1 MDSLK
6 RNAFIVSDRTA
17 VTAEALGN
25 ALLSQFPNV
34 IFNTEVLPF
43 VDNREKAEKA
53 IALINAATLEE
64 TKRPIVFA
72 TLVDDEIRRRVA
84 ESDCEFFDLFD
95 TFVNPLER
103 VLETRSS
110 HKVGLSHGM
119 SNAQGYAAR
128 IGAMNYAL
136 ETDDG
141 IETRAYRRAQIIIV
155 GVSRSGKTPTCLYLA
170 LQYGVY
176 AANYP
181 LTDEELDANKLPE
194 VLLAHKEKLFGLTID
209 PFRLKQI
216 RQERYNRDSY
226 ASARQCQYEVA
237 QTEAMFR
244 KAKIQY
250 LNSTQM
256 SVEEL
261 GAKIMQKAK
270 LKRQY

>member
-1 MDSLK
+1 MEPLK
-6 RNAFIVSDRTA
+6 RNSFIVSDRTA

-25 ALLSQFPNV
+25 SLLSQFPNV
-34 IFNTEVLPF
+34 FFNTEVLPF
-43 VDNREKAEKA
+43 VDTREKADKTV
-53 IALINAATLEE
+53 ALINAAIREDGM
-64 TKRPIVFA
+64 KPIVFA
-72 TLVDDEIRRRVA
+72 TLVDDDIRKTIA
-84 ESDCEFFDLFD
+84 ASDCEFFDLFD
-95 TFVNPLER
+95 TFVNPLEKA
-103 VLETRSS
+103 LGTPSS
-110 HKVGLSHGM
+110 HKIGLSHGM
-119 SNAQGYAAR
+119 SDAEGYTAR

-141 IETRAYRRAQIIIV
+141 IETRAYRRAQIIII

-170 LQYGVY
+170 LQYGIY

-181 LTDEELDANKLPE
+181 LTDEELDASQLPKI
-194 VLLAHKEKLFGLTID
+194 LLDHKDKLFGLTID
-209 PFRLKQI
+209 PFRLQQI

-226 ASARQCQYEVA
+226 ASSRQCQYEIA

-244 KAKIQY
+244 KAKIMF

-270 LKRQY
+270 LRRLY

>member
-1 MDSLK
+1 MKALK
-6 RNAFIVSDRTA
+6 RKAFIISDRTA
-17 VTAEALGN
+17 ITAEALGHS
-25 ALLSQFPNV
+25 LLSQFPNV
-34 IFNTEVLPF
+34 RFNTDVLPF
-43 VDNREKAEKA
+43 VDTQAKADETVE
-53 IALINAATLEE
+53 LINAAGEE
-64 TKRPIVFA
+64 DGRPIVFA
-72 TLVDDEIRRRVA
+72 TLVDDDIRRVIA
-84 ESDCEFFDLFD
+84 KSKCEFFDLFD
-95 TFVNPLER
+95 TFVNPLEQ
-103 VLETRSS
+103 VLGTPSS
-110 HKVGLSHGM
+110 HKIGLSHGM

-141 IETRAYRRAQIIIV
+141 VETRSYKRAQIVIV

-181 LTDEELDANKLPE
+181 LTDTELDRDRLPD
-194 VLLAHKEKLFGLTID
+194 VLERHKEKLFGLTID
-209 PFRLKQI
+209 PFRLQQI

-226 ASARQCQYEVA
+226 ASSRQCQYEVA
-237 QTEAMFR
+237 QAEAMFR
-244 KAKIQY
+244 KAKLTY

-261 GAKIMQKAK
+261 GAKIMQKTG

>member
-1 MDSLK
+1 MKTQTRD
-6 RNAFIVSDRTA
+6 AFIISDRTA

-25 ALLSQFPNV
+25 SLLSQFPNV
-34 IFNTEVLPF
+34 HFNIEVLPF
-43 VDNREKAEKA
+43 VDTQLKADETVGLIDKARESSGEK
-53 IALINAATLEE
+53 
-64 TKRPIVFA
+64 PIVFA
-72 TLVDDEIRRRVA
+72 TLVDDDVRRVISK
-84 ESDCEFFDLFD
+84 SDCEFFDLFD
-95 TFVNPLER
+95 TFVNPLEE
-103 VLETRSS
+103 VLGTPSS

-119 SNAQGYAAR
+119 SDAEGYTAR

-141 IETRAYRRAQIIIV
+141 IETRSYRRAQIIIV

-170 LQYGVY
+170 LQYGVF

-181 LTDEELDANKLPE
+181 LTDSELDSNRLPE
-194 VLLAHKEKLFGLTID
+194 ILEQHNDKLFGLTID
-209 PFRLKQI
+209 PFRLQQI
-216 RQERYNRDSY
+216 RQERYNRASY

-244 KAKIQY
+244 RSKIMY

-261 GAKIMQKAK
+261 GAKIMQKTG

>member
-1 MDSLK
+1 MYSLK
-6 RNAFIVSDRTA
+6 RNAFIISDRTGI
-17 VTAEALGN
+17 TAEALGHS
-25 ALLSQFPNV
+25 LLSQFPNV
-34 IFNTEVLPF
+34 MFNTEVLPF
-43 VDNREKAEKA
+43 VDTRAKADMTV
-53 IALINAATLEE
+53 ALINEAIDDENR
-64 TKRPIVFA
+64 KPIVFA
-72 TLVDDEIRRRVA
+72 TLVDDEIRRVIA
-84 ESDCEFFDLFD
+84 SSHCEFFDLFD
-95 TFVNPLER
+95 TFVNPLEE
-103 VLETRSS
+103 VLGTRSS
-110 HKVGLSHGM
+110 HKIGLSHGM

-141 IETRAYRRAQIIIV
+141 VETRSYQRAQIIIV

-181 LTDEELDANKLPE
+181 LTESELDSSRLPE
-194 VLLAHKEKLFGLTID
+194 ILEYHKEKLFGLTID
-209 PFRLKQI
+209 PFRLQQI

-226 ASARQCQYEVA
+226 ASSRQCQYEVA
-237 QTEAMFR
+237 QTEAIFR
-244 KAKIQY
+244 RTKIPF

-270 LKRQY
+270 LKRQS

>member
-1 MDSLK
+1 MEQLN
-6 RNAFIVSDRTA
+6 RFAFIISDRTG

-25 ALLSQFPNV
+25 SLLSQFPNV
-34 IFNTEVLPF
+34 RFTVEVLPF
-43 VDNREKAEKA
+43 VDTAEKA
-53 IALINAATLEE
+53 LQAVDLIDAAIHEVNE
-64 TKRPIVFA
+64 RPVVFA
-72 TLVDDEIRRRVA
+72 TLVDDDIRKIIKN
-84 ESDCEFFDLFD
+84 SDCEFFDLFE
-95 TFVNPLER
+95 TFVNPLET
-103 VLETRSS
+103 VLGTRSS
-110 HKVGLSHGM
+110 HKVGVIHGM
-119 SNAQGYAAR
+119 SNAKGYAER

-141 IETRAYRRAQIIIV
+141 IETRAYKRAQIVIV

-181 LTDEELDANKLPE
+181 LTDKELDANKLPE
-194 VLLAHKEKLFGLTID
+194 VLQKHHDKLFGLTIE
-209 PFRLKQI
+209 PFRLQQI

-226 ASARQCQYEVA
+226 ASSRQCQYEIA
-237 QTEAMFR
+237 QAEAMFR
-244 KAKIQY
+244 RAKVPF

-261 GAKIMQKAK
+261 GAKIMQEAR

>member
-1 MDSLK
+1 MKTHTRD
-6 RNAFIVSDRTA
+6 AFIISDRTA

-25 ALLSQFPNV
+25 SLLSQFPNV
-34 IFNTEVLPF
+34 HFDIEVLPF
-43 VDNREKAEKA
+43 VDTQLKADETVGLIDRARVSSGEK
-53 IALINAATLEE
+53 
-64 TKRPIVFA
+64 PIVFA
-72 TLVDDEIRRRVA
+72 TLVDDDVRRVI
-84 ESDCEFFDLFD
+84 SNSNCEFFDLFD
-95 TFVNPLER
+95 TFVNPLEE
-103 VLETRSS
+103 VLGTPSS

-119 SNAQGYAAR
+119 SDAEGYTAR

-141 IETRAYRRAQIIIV
+141 IETRSYRRAQIIIV

-170 LQYGVY
+170 LQYGVF

-181 LTDEELDANKLPE
+181 LTDSELDSRRLPE
-194 VLLAHKEKLFGLTID
+194 ILEQHKDKLFGLTID
-209 PFRLKQI
+209 PFRLQQI
-216 RQERYNRDSY
+216 RQERYNRASY

-244 KAKIQY
+244 RSEIMF

-261 GAKIMQKAK
+261 GAKIMQKTG

>member
-1 MDSLK
+1 MDPQS
-6 RNAFIVSDRTA
+6 RNAFIISDRTA

-25 ALLSQFPNV
+25 SLLSQFPTV
-34 IFNTEVLPF
+34 RFNIEILPF
-43 VDNREKAEKA
+43 IDSQVKANRAVE
-53 IALINAATLEE
+53 LINQANVESGQ
-64 TKRPIVFA
+64 KPIVFA
-72 TLVDDEIRRRVA
+72 TLVDDDVRGVISR
-84 ESDCEFFDLFD
+84 SDCEFFDLFD
-95 TFVNPLER
+95 TFVNPLEL
-103 VLETRSS
+103 VLGTESS

-119 SNAQGYAAR
+119 SNAQGYTAR

-141 IETRAYRRAQIIIV
+141 IETRSYRRAQIIIV

-181 LTDEELDANKLPE
+181 LTDSELDSNRLPE
-194 VLLAHKEKLFGLTID
+194 VLEAHKDKLFGLTID
-209 PFRLKQI
+209 PFRLQQI
-216 RQERYNRDSY
+216 RQERYNRASY

-237 QTEAMFR
+237 QTEAIFRRSNVMF
-244 KAKIQY
+244 

-261 GAKIMQKAK
+261 GAKIMQKTG